1 VLHDLRHVSITGYF
15 PVAQYPPVHA
25 CLASTDTLC
34 QRARLPI
41 AFYLKLF
48 STEIGARERL
58 VATSIMGISTALS
71 IIGTIFAFLPK
82 SLIGA
87 E

>member
-1 VLHDLRHVSITGYF
+1 
-15 PVAQYPPVHA
+15 
-25 CLASTDTLC
+25 
-34 QRARLPI
+34 
-41 AFYLKLF
+41 
-48 STEIGARERL
+48 
-58 VATSIMGISTALS
+58 MGISTALS